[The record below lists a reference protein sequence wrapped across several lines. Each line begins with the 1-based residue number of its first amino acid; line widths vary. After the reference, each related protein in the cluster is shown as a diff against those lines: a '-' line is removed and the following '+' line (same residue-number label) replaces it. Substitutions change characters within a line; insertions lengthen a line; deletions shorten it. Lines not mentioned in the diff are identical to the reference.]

1 MPSAPPPQSFQSQRP
16 DALATLE
23 RAAFD
28 EHVAREG
35 VLFFCV
41 ENAPREACETRKTAD
56 GTLTFHVVIVGRVV
70 AAPRG
75 SLVIGTDAGTEVI
88 VRYLVPT
95 GVELGALEGHR
106 VEIELEQRYRGRG
119 RATIDAEIRDEF
131 GRLILWAH
139 DGRMPE
145 DRDARGLTLRT
156 SLDATGMRLA
166 IRAAELVSLSCPG
179 AVELTLG
186 SRDFTLALA
195 RLGAD
200 DVGFVMMRR

>member
-1 MPSAPPPQSFQSQRP
+1 MASSPPSSVPSQRP
-16 DALATLE
+16 EALATLE

-41 ENAPREACETRKTAD
+41 ENAPRSACETRTAAD
-56 GTLTFHVVIVGRVV
+56 GSLTFHVAIVGRVV
-70 AAPRG
+70 AARRG
-75 SLVIGTDAGTEVI
+75 SLVIANGSEPNVI
-88 VRYLVPT
+88 IRHLLPT
-95 GVELGALEGHR
+95 GIELAALEGHH

-119 RATIDAEIRDEF
+119 RATIDAEVRDEL

-145 DRDARGLTLRT
+145 DRDARGLTFRT
-156 SLDATGMRLA
+156 TLDPSGMRLA
-166 IRAAELVSLSCPG
+166 VRAAELVSLSCPG
-179 AVELTLG
+179 TVELTLG

-200 DVGFVMMRR
+200 DVGFVMLRR